1 MSFLMENWQ
10 NSELAA
16 IGMGFGEGLVNIAK
30 KNNLVVALSADL
42 MESVGFGKFYEEIGS
57 PRAIEVWCGGAE
69 FGYRGVWIGGY
80 GKYSVCGQLCG
91 V

>member
-16 IGMGFGEGLVNIAK
+16 IRMGFGEGLVNIAK

-42 MESVGFGKFYEEIGS
+42 DGERWLWQVLRGNRESAGN
-57 PRAIEVWCGGAE
+57 
-69 FGYRGVWIGGY
+69 
-80 GKYSVCGQLCG
+80 
-91 V
+91 